1 MRALHA
7 MGQRASK
14 KLTSTLES
22 AGNQFRVHTGPVR
35 VHCVLSLLRGVDWS
49 EIGDSNAQS
58 QHQWMQCQTP
68 LATPSLIFDPS
79 ATRGHMSIPGA
90 MDIIIVM
97 APDGSLRSTDWHV
110 QVGRDAHVSM
120 CILLVPLCI
129 LATFIHKCTAL
140 IVGQNLS
147 NET

>member
-49 EIGDSNAQS
+49 EIGESNAQS
-58 QHQWMQCQTP
+58 QHQRMKP
-68 LATPSLIFDPS
+68 RRPPPHSYLILLPHAATCLY
-79 ATRGHMSIPGA
+79 TPGA
-90 MDIIIVM
+90 MDIIVVM